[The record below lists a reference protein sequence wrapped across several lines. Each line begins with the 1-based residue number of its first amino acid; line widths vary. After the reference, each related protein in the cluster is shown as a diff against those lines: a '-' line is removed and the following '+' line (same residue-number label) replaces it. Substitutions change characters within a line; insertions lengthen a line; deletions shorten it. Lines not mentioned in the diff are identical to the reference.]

1 MEIIDVPTDK
11 ALDNPAWDALST
23 RHSHFALGGT
33 RAKRYPPDVAPLA
46 AIDSLDPSA
55 LLELAQIVSPGEV
68 VYLVGIVPP
77 LTPDWTIRFQLATMQ
92 MTCQRP
98 IEAALTGIDIDSL
111 SEADV
116 PDMLAL
122 TALSHTGP
130 FRSRTTEMG
139 AYLGIR
145 VHGQLVAMAGEFLF
159 PSYFRE
165 INVVCTHPDFR
176 RQGYARAIVG
186 QLARA
191 NLEQGLTPFLFV
203 MPENE
208 TAQMLYKSLGFV
220 ERRRM
225 PMIGMQRLG

>member
-1 MEIIDVPTDK
+1 MEIIDVPANE
-11 ALDNPAWDALST
+11 ALDNPVWYALST
-23 RHSHFALGGT
+23 RHSHFALEGT

-46 AIDSLDPSA
+46 AIDSLDPYA

-77 LTPDWTIRFQLATMQ
+77 LTPDWTIRFQLATVQ
-92 MTCQRP
+92 MMCQRP
-98 IEAALTGIDIDSL
+98 IEAALTGIDISSL
-111 SEADV
+111 SEGDV

-122 TALSHTGP
+122 TALTHTGP
-130 FRSRTTEMG
+130 FRSRTIEMG

-159 PSYFRE
+159 LNHYRE

-176 RQGYARAIVG
+176 RRGYARAIVG

-191 NLEQGLTPFLFV
+191 NLAQNLTPFLFV
-203 MPENE
+203 MPENA
-208 TAQMLYKSLGFV
+208 TAQLLYESLGFV
-220 ERRRM
+220 EHRRI
-225 PMIGMQRLG
+225 PMIGLQRLG